1 MEELKEKSE
10 KEIRV
15 RKITQLYYSRP
26 EIQKIIFEF
35 SRNREIC
42 PRYFEGFGKRPDSFQ
57 FQGDLFELVKKGAT
71 SFHCSEEIW
80 TNPLDISTELKEK
93 QINELRIG
101 WDFLLDID
109 SKYIDFSKIMLK
121 EIIKLLNFHG
131 IKNIGIKFSGSKG
144 FHMIIPWKAFPKE
157 INGIKTSEKF
167 PEYPRTILKYIN
179 EKINKSLV
187 QEITKLTTPS
197 KYVRDF
203 QASEEVIPDLILVS
217 PRHLF
222 RMPYSLHEKTAL
234 SSVVLTSE
242 KIEKFELK
250 DADPMNLSSENLKNF
265 IPDSKEN
272 EAKELLVQALD
283 WAKDKNPEE
292 EKKNFKKEFQQ
303 IKIENFSDSY
313 LPPSIQKILQG
324 VQDGKKRSLFILLN
338 LFRAIGMDKNEI
350 EKRIY
355 SWNEKNGVQ
364 LKKGYIQ
371 AQISWAYKN
380 KIVLPPNFDKD
391 YYKGIGILPTLEEL
405 RFKNPVNYVVRKTTS
420 ERKSFDDKTDKKPTI
435 RKKKGVNE

>member
-1 MEELKEKSE
+1 MEEIQKEKSE
-10 KEIRV
+10 KEQRV
-15 RKITQLYYSRP
+15 RKITHLYYSRL

-35 SRNREIC
+35 SKNREIC

-80 TNPLDISTELKEK
+80 SNPLDISTELNEK
-93 QINELRIG
+93 QTNELRIG

-109 SKYIDFSKIMLK
+109 SKYIDFSKIMAK

-187 QEITKLTTPS
+187 QEITKLTTPN

-203 QASEEVIPDLILVS
+203 QASEEVIPDLVLVS

-234 SSVVLTSE
+234 SSVVLSPE
-242 KIEKFELK
+242 KIESFELK

-324 VQDGKKRSLFILLN
+324 VQDAKKRSLFILLN

-355 SWNEKNGVQ
+355 SWNEKNEVP

-391 YYKGIGILPTLEEL
+391 YYKGIGILPTQEEL
-405 RFKNPVNYVVRKTTS
+405 RFKNPVNYVVKKSRAGNYKEKEKNLTTTNQK
-420 ERKSFDDKTDKKPTI
+420 EREI
-435 RKKKGVNE
+435 I